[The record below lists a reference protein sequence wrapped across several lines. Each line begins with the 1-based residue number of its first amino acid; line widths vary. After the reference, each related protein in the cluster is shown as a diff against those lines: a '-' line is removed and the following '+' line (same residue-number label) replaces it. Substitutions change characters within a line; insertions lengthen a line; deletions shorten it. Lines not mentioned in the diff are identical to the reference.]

1 MKDQKR
7 RKLEAAGWKVGSAAD
22 FLNLSPEE
30 RALIEMKLAL
40 ARSLK
45 QRRQR
50 RRFTQTYVAKLLGSS
65 QSRVAKMEAGEA
77 SVSIDLLI
85 RALLALGASKGD
97 VGKIIGSRLRR
108 QAA

>member
-30 RALIEMKLAL
+30 RAFIEMKLAL

-50 RRFTQTYVAKLLGSS
+50 RRLTQTYVAKLLGSS
-65 QSRVAKMEAGEA
+65 QSRVAKMEAGDV
-77 SVSIDLLI
+77 SVSIDLLV